1 MATMTYL
8 PGPPL
13 YWIKLVSIVFDYIA
27 AGVSGMIVWELK
39 KDYCI
44 EKRKLLVF
52 LTWTSII
59 LSPMVISYPMARY
72 GDSAIL
78 YILHLFC

>member
-1 MATMTYL
+1 
-8 PGPPL
+8 
-13 YWIKLVSIVFDYIA
+13 
-27 AGVSGMIVWELK
+27 MIVWELK